1 MSNTADRQDCVRQ
14 NKNLHM
20 KIPHSKFQQFLTLF
34 LCLILIKSTIIFA
47 APEDV
52 DKLVNTS
59 SDQIEEP
66 KKPFEARKTQ
76 EKLTS
81 EAGEK
86 VKEKVD
92 IKEEEKP
99 DVIEKVINKAVV

>member
-1 MSNTADRQDCVRQ
+1 MQDCVRQ

-20 KIPHSKFQQFLTLF
+20 EIPHSRFQQFLTLI

-52 DKLVNTS
+52 DKSVNTS
-59 SDQIEEP
+59 SEEIGEP
-66 KKPFEARKTQ
+66 KEPFEARKTQ

-81 EAGEK
+81 EAD
-86 VKEKVD
+86 VSIKEKAD
-92 IKEEEKP
+92 IEEK
-99 DVIEKVINKAVV
+99 EKSDTVEDTISKR